1 MIGNVLLGIV
11 SLCTIISYVPQII
24 KLLKTKES
32 DDISSSSWML
42 WVISSLAFTL
52 YTLIIN
58 KDLMLIF
65 KALLELMFCSVILLL
80 SLIYKSK

>member
-24 KLLKTKES
+24 KLIKTKKS

>member
-1 MIGNVLLGIV
+1 MSGNVLLGIV

-24 KLLKTKES
+24 KLIKTKKS
-32 DDISSSSWML
+32 DDLSSSSWML

>member
-24 KLLKTKES
+24 KLIKTKKS

-80 SLIYKSK
+80 NLIYKSK

>member
-24 KLLKTKES
+24 KLIKTKKS

-52 YTLIIN
+52 YALIIN

-80 SLIYKSK
+80 SLIYKIK

>member
-24 KLLKTKES
+24 KLIKTKKS

-52 YTLIIN
+52 YTLIIT

>member
-24 KLLKTKES
+24 KLIKTKKS

-80 SLIYKSK
+80 SLIYKIK